1 MGATLSNGATLPP
14 TSWRDFQGTV
24 RLAPFNANYSDP
36 LPFETFQFFA
46 ECSLVGISVL
56 VAKARMESA
65 SPAKSSR
72 EVRMIERRVV
82 GEITRL
88 VRDIKLAERDFEI
101 GMRKEETVEFL
112 AWKFDEARR
121 MFVGVGEVVGEEMV
135 PECDM
140 VGAEG
145 N

>member
-1 MGATLSNGATLPP
+1 MSL
-14 TSWRDFQGTV
+14 F
-24 RLAPFNANYSDP
+24 PFYTNYGDMLP

-56 VAKARMESA
+56 GAKAQMELT
-65 SPAKSSR
+65 SPARSSR

-88 VRDIKLAERDFEI
+88 VRDIKLAERDLEI
-101 GMRKEETVEFL
+101 GVKKEETVQFL
-112 AWKFDEARR
+112 TWKFDEARR
-121 MFVGVGEVVGEEMV
+121 LFVGVGDGEKTVGEGIA

-145 N
+145 NGCERLVAFGG